1 MKRTILLALL
11 LLTVLALPID
21 GYGQDDTLTIAT
33 FNCEFLTRPK
43 VHIKFGLKFRLSDEP
58 QAVQDEWNQ
67 TGFRDQKFNAAA
79 QAVASVIASV
89 NADVITLTEVGDLAD
104 VLELVGE
111 IGSLGVVY
119 PHFEVADSTDFTT
132 RQNVA
137 ILSKFPISNV
147 FRTIPGRESY
157 IQEPD
162 DPDTEKD
169 TGISKGM
176 RATVTAHGREF
187 LIYVA
192 HLASE
197 RGGHEQDQKRIA
209 QASLVRRHYLPE
221 IKASNLVIVT
231 GDLNDKRGQ
240 PAIHRIRGL
249 DDIHEDLIQTGAPKY
264 FDDQELHTRWTY
276 EFMGV
281 RQQIDYILLSLT
293 VKEETKTQNGI
304 EVRTVNHGNALA
316 SDHKPLVA
324 TLNLR
329 N

>member
-1 MKRTILLALL
+1 MKRIMLVWLLPLTI
-11 LLTVLALPID
+11 LALPTD

-33 FNCEFLTRPK
+33 FNCEFLTRPR
-43 VHIKFGLKFRLSDEP
+43 VHIKFGLKFRLADEP

-67 TGFRDQKFNAAA
+67 IGFRDQKFNEAA
-79 QAVASVIASV
+79 QAVASVIATID
-89 NADVITLTEVGDLAD
+89 ADVITLTEVGDLAD
-104 VLELVGE
+104 VTELVDE
-111 IGSLGVVY
+111 IENLGVIY
-119 PHFEVADSTDFTT
+119 PNFEVANSTDFTT

-147 FRTIPGRESY
+147 FRAIPGRESY
-157 IQEPD
+157 IEEPD

-176 RATVTAHGREF
+176 RGTVAAHGRDF

-197 RGGHEQDQKRIA
+197 RGGHEQDQQRIA

-249 DDIHEDLIQTGAPKY
+249 NDIHEDLIQTGAPKY
-264 FDDQELHTRWTY
+264 FDDQELDTRWTY

-281 RQQIDYILLSLT
+281 RQQIDHILPSFT

-304 EVRTVNHGNALA
+304 EARTVDHGNALA
-316 SDHKPLVA
+316 SDHKPLVV